1 MYLAGVWCVQ
11 VTTLGQPRWELNCL
25 TGGCWRLHPG
35 QDLAHGDDVDVI
47 VTSQDF
53 IQPEQESIHH
63 LWRLDK
69 PGSMEIQT
77 KGSSVLFIMSTTV
90 AVIMIISFKE
100 CLLPDEIVGQDIV
113 ERIFIPDISTTVQHG
128 AA

>member
-1 MYLAGVWCVQ
+1 M
-11 VTTLGQPRWELNCL
+11 T
-25 TGGCWRLHPG
+25 
-35 QDLAHGDDVDVI
+35 HGDDVDII
-47 VTSQDF
+47 VASQNF
-53 IQPEQESIHH
+53 IKPEQESVHH

-77 KGSSVLFIMSTTV
+77 EGSSVLFIVSTT
-90 AVIMIISFKE
+90 VIMIIYYKE
-100 CLLPDEIVGQDIV
+100 GLLPDEIVGQDIV

>member
-1 MYLAGVWCVQ
+1 MTA
-11 VTTLGQPRWELNCL
+11 LGQPGWELNCL
-25 TGGCWRLHPG
+25 VGGCWRLHPG

-63 LWRLDK
+63 FWRLDK

-77 KGSSVLFIMSTTV
+77 KGSSVLFIVSTTV
-90 AVIMIISFKE
+90 IMINQCKE